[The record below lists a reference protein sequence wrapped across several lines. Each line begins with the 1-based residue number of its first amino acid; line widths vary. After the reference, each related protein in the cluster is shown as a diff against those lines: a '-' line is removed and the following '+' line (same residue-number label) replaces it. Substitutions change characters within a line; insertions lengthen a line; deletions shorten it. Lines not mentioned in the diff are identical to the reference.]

1 MENTKVAASSVAEAK
16 QNIILDMANQQI
28 GAIIWNN
35 DTAGFHFIPEVML
48 SDEND
53 DPVTVKITGLYA
65 YKDKLYLI
73 KQGNLKAKISN
84 FYTQG
89 VEVPPTVVTLDE
101 NKAVKALGDPTATK
115 GFTTEGTTEEW
126 LAIADCYFEALAE
139 EE

>member
-16 QNIILDMANQQI
+16 QNIILDMAAQQI

-48 SDEND
+48 SDENG

-65 YKDKLYLI
+65 YKNTLYLI
-73 KQGNLKAKISN
+73 RQGNPKAKISL
-84 FYTQG
+84 FYTPG
-89 VEVPPTVVTLDE
+89 VDVSPTVVTLDE
-101 NKAVKALGDPTATK
+101 NKAVKALGDPANAK

-139 EE
+139 D